1 MGKADQY
8 VFGLDIG
15 TRSVVGTVG
24 YKKNADDFT
33 VVAQE
38 VKMHDTRA
46 MLDGQIHDIGKV
58 AETIKLVK
66 RNLEKQLGG
75 TKLTDVCIAAAGRV
89 LKTVTVRVDETFPE
103 EITVK
108 DVNIREME
116 LLGVEKAYA
125 AIKAGAKE
133 ENINYYCVAYT
144 VVHYYLNDF
153 QMSNLSDHKASKI
166 GADVLA
172 TFLPDEV
179 IEGLY
184 TTVEKA
190 GLRVNNLTLEPIAAI
205 LVAIPEKYRL
215 LNIALVDV
223 GAGTSDI
230 CITKDGSIIAYGMIP
245 MAGDSL
251 TEVVAANHLVEFNTA
266 EEIKLQACTK
276 KKSISYL
283 DIMGIKQKTTPA
295 EVNAE
300 LKGKVEEMTKLIA
313 DRIIEVNGGKSVSAC
328 FVVGGG
334 GKITGFTESLAKYL
348 KLPKERVALRG
359 EEVLSFVESVN
370 GDFKPDPLYVTPI
383 GICLN
388 YYEKKNNFVY
398 ASLNG
403 DSVKLY
409 DNNKLTVI
417 DVAIAAGYPNENLFP
432 KRGKALEFTLN
443 GQARLVR
450 GELGE
455 AAVITVNG
463 KPASVNSPIEANAD
477 ITIVESTVGADAE
490 KDIERLPEF
499 KSSITFNVN
508 GKDVTCPKFMSANG
522 ELVSGYYSI
531 KQGDRIETL
540 NYYTLSQILECLG
553 MDYKEGIYVN
563 NEPADKDTKVYEN
576 FKVELDRQPVQEQ
589 TLSEK
594 VEEIREAV
602 KEKEAVE
609 EALKEA
615 ESKPVESVKPVQNT
629 TGRTITV
636 LFNGSPL
643 TLTGKNEYRFVDASD
658 RSGFDIQK
666 PQGSNLEIL
675 INKVNA
681 AFIDLIKDGDSLE
694 LHWIK

>member
-24 YKKNADDFT
+24 YKKNANDFT

-58 AETIKLVK
+58 AETIKTVK
-66 RNLEKQLGG
+66 RSLEKQLGG

-116 LLGVEKAYA
+116 LMGVEKAYA
-125 AIKAGAKE
+125 AIKAGARE

-153 QMSNLSDHKASKI
+153 QMSSLTDHKASKI

-190 GLRVNNLTLEPIAAI
+190 GLKVNNLTLEPIAAI

-230 CITKDGSIIAYGMIP
+230 CITKDGSITAYGMIP
-245 MAGDSL
+245 MAGDAL

-266 EEIKLQACTK
+266 EAIKLSACTRK
-276 KKSISYL
+276 KTIPYT
-283 DIMGIKQKTTPA
+283 DIMGLKQKTTPA
-295 EVNAE
+295 EVNSE
-300 LKGKVEEMTKLIA
+300 LKSKVDEMAKLIGE
-313 DRIIEVNGGKSVSAC
+313 RIIDVNGGKSVSAC

-334 GKITGFTESLAKYL
+334 GKIAGFTEALAKAL

-370 GDFKPDPLYVTPI
+370 GDFRPDPMFVTPI

-463 KPASVNSPIEANAD
+463 KPASVNTPIEPNAD
-477 ITIVESTVGADAE
+477 ITIVESTVGADGT
-490 KDIERLPEF
+490 KDVERLPEF
-499 KSSITFNVN
+499 KSEITFNVN
-508 GKDVTCPKFMSANG
+508 GKDVTFPKFMSANG

-531 KQGDRIETL
+531 KQGDKIETL
-540 NYYTLSQILECLG
+540 NYYTLAQILEVLG
-553 MDYKEGIYVN
+553 IEYKEGIYVN
-563 NEPADKDTKVYEN
+563 NEIANKETRVYEN
-576 FKVELDRQPVQEQ
+576 FKVELDRKPVAEPS
-589 TLSEK
+589 LSEK
-594 VEEIREAV
+594 VEE
-602 KEKEAVE
+602 
-609 EALKEA
+609 LKEA
-615 ESKPVESVKPVQNT
+615 AKEEAKEEVKETPVKAQKPVGNSV
-629 TGRTITV
+629 TV
-636 LFNGSPL
+636 IFNGVPL
-643 TLTGKNEYRFVDASD
+643 TLKGKSEYRFVDASD
-658 RSGFDIQK
+658 ASGFDIHK
-666 PQGSNLEIL
+666 PQGNNLEIK
-675 INKVNA
+675 INKVKGD
-681 AFIDLIKDGDSLE
+681 FIDLIKDGDSLE
-694 LHWIK
+694 LHWI

>member
-24 YKKNADDFT
+24 YKRNATNFT

-38 VKMHDTRA
+38 IKMHDTRA

-58 AETIKLVK
+58 AETIKQVK
-66 RNLEKQLGG
+66 RGLEKQLGG
-75 TKLTDVCIAAAGRV
+75 AKLTDVCIAAAGRV

-116 LLGVEKAYA
+116 LMGVEKAYA
-125 AIKAGAKE
+125 AIKAGARE
-133 ENINYYCVAYT
+133 EKINYYCVAYT

-153 QMSNLSDHKASKI
+153 QMSSLSEHKGSKI
-166 GADVLA
+166 GADILA

-190 GLRVNNLTLEPIAAI
+190 GLKVNNLTLEPIAAI
-205 LVAIPEKYRL
+205 LVAIPEKFRL

-230 CITKDGSIIAYGMIP
+230 CITRDGSIIAYGMIP
-245 MAGDSL
+245 MAGDAL

-266 EEIKLQACTK
+266 EAIKLAACSK
-276 KKSISYL
+276 KKSIPYV

-300 LKGKVEEMTKLIA
+300 LKQKVDEMTKLIA
-313 DRIIEVNGGKSVSAC
+313 ERIIEVNGGKSVSAC

-334 GKITGFTESLAKYL
+334 GKIQGFTENLAKAL

-370 GDFKPDPLYVTPI
+370 GDFKPDPIFVTPI

-409 DNNKLTVI
+409 DNNKLSVI

-455 AAVITVNG
+455 AAVITING
-463 KPASVNSPIEANAD
+463 KPASANTLIEPNDD
-477 ITIVESTVGADAE
+477 ITIIESTVGADAT

-499 KSSITFNVN
+499 KSEISFNIN
-508 GKDVTCPKFMSANG
+508 GRNIICPKYMSANG

-531 KQGDRIETL
+531 KQGDKIETL
-540 NYYTLSQILECLG
+540 NYYTLAQILEFLG
-553 MDYKEGIYVN
+553 LEYKDGIYVN
-563 NEPADKDTKVYEN
+563 NEPADRDTKVYEN
-576 FKVELDRQPVQEQ
+576 FKVETERTAPAPEA
-589 TLSEK
+589 TLSDK
-594 VEEIREAV
+594 VEEI
-602 KEKEAVE
+602 KEAVRQE
-609 EALKEA
+609 QENAPK
-615 ESKPVESVKPVQNT
+615 
-629 TGRTITV
+629 TITIR
-636 LFNGSPL
+636 FNGIPM
-643 TLTGKNEYRFVDASD
+643 TLTGKSEYRFVDASD

-666 PQGSNLEIL
+666 PQGSSLEIL

>member
-24 YKKNADDFT
+24 YKKNATNFT

-38 VKMHDTRA
+38 IKMHDTRA

-58 AETIKLVK
+58 AETIKQVK
-66 RNLEKQLGG
+66 RGLEKQLGG
-75 TKLTDVCIAAAGRV
+75 AKLTDVCIAAAGRV

-116 LLGVEKAYA
+116 LMGVEKAYA
-125 AIKAGAKE
+125 AIKAGARE
-133 ENINYYCVAYT
+133 EKINYYCVAYT

-153 QMSNLSDHKASKI
+153 QMSSLSEHKGSKI
-166 GADVLA
+166 GADILA

-190 GLRVNNLTLEPIAAI
+190 GLKVNNLTLEPIAAI
-205 LVAIPEKYRL
+205 LVAIPEKFRL

-230 CITKDGSIIAYGMIP
+230 CITRDGSIIAYGMIP
-245 MAGDSL
+245 MAGDAL

-266 EEIKLQACTK
+266 EAIKLAACSK
-276 KKSISYL
+276 KKSIPYV

-300 LKGKVEEMTKLIA
+300 LKQKVDEMTKLIA
-313 DRIIEVNGGKSVSAC
+313 ERIIEVNGGKSVSAC

-334 GKITGFTESLAKYL
+334 GKIQGFTENLAKAL

-370 GDFKPDPLYVTPI
+370 GDFKPDPMFVTPI

-409 DNNKLTVI
+409 DNNKLSVI

-455 AAVITVNG
+455 AAVITING
-463 KPASVNSPIEANAD
+463 KPASANTLIEPNDD
-477 ITIVESTVGADAE
+477 ITIIESTVGADAT

-499 KSSITFNVN
+499 KSEISFNIN
-508 GKDVTCPKFMSANG
+508 GRNIICPKYMSANG

-531 KQGDRIETL
+531 KQGDKIETL
-540 NYYTLSQILECLG
+540 NYYTLAQILEFLG
-553 MDYKEGIYVN
+553 LEYKDGIYVN
-563 NEPADKDTKVYEN
+563 NEPADRETKVYEN
-576 FKVELDRQPVQEQ
+576 FKVETERTAPAPEA

-594 VEEIREAV
+594 VEEI
-602 KEKEAVE
+602 KEAVRQE
-609 EALKEA
+609 QENAPKA
-615 ESKPVESVKPVQNT
+615 ISI
-629 TGRTITV
+629 R
-636 LFNGSPL
+636 FNGIPM
-643 TLTGKNEYRFVDASD
+643 TLTGKSEYRFVDASD

-666 PQGSNLEIL
+666 PQGSSLEIL